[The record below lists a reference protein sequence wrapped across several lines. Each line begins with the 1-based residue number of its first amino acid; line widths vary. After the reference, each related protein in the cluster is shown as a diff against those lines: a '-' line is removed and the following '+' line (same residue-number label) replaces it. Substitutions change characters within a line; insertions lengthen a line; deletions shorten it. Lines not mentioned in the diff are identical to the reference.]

1 MEKNRNPNAVKIAL
15 PLNAFPVQSGFRE
28 KGKDNDLAA
37 VKINI
42 SISVPAPKTKI
53 NTHLASVIR
62 RDRSG
67 LVRDRVSAL
76 GHVPLDQGTTTHDRR
91 GLLSLLMSPAV
102 GGRWYGCARGK
113 RAIVPKRGGP
123 RRIGGWRFLLT
134 RSIWTILGGRRSK
147 VYHKVQHGGRLL
159 FHGVCG
165 F

>member
-1 MEKNRNPNAVKIAL
+1 MKRLKAARAAL
-15 PLNAFPVQSGFRE
+15 RPSPAASVRDVLPRGHPARTTASAGGRRPPLGHRGLVRILPVNAFPTRGQQLTIVGVVVVV
-28 KGKDNDLAA
+28 D
-37 VKINI
+37 
-42 SISVPAPKTKI
+42 
-53 NTHLASVIR
+53 
-62 RDRSG
+62 
-67 LVRDRVSAL
+67 VS
-76 GHVPLDQGTTTHDRR
+76 
-91 GLLSLLMSPAV
+91 